1 MYCGTSVDKN
11 GIIKNAIKALCAK
24 VKIFAGCMYEYAVFT
39 EEMLRQVNKY
49 T

>member
-24 VKIFAGCMYEYAVFT
+24 VKIFFLTAHNNTNVG
-39 EEMLRQVNKY
+39 NKK
-49 T
+49 